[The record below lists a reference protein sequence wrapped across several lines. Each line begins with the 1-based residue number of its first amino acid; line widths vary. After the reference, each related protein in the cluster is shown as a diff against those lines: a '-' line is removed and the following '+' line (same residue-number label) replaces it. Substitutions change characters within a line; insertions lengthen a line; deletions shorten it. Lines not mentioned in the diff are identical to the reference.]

1 MAVRATV
8 SRFPMDSGAHENS
21 GIPWGLTVTPFA
33 TKDENGQAPA
43 YGSGGQLLP
52 RCENCWAYFNTYCE
66 LDQWSWNCALC
77 GNPQG
82 LSSEAIARYSHPQ
95 SCPEMMSS
103 FVDLELPGSSLCLNF
118 HIFWLCLV
126 AEEVIQNSDFEFVF
140 SIVSADSFFFVLR
153 SGRVG

>member
-8 SRFPMDSGAHENS
+8 SRFPIDAGAHENS

-82 LSSEAIARYSHPQ
+82 LSSEAIARYSQPQ

-103 FVDLELPGSSLCLNF
+103 FVDLELPGSSLSFNF
-118 HIFWLCLV
+118 DLFLDC
-126 AEEVIQNSDFEFVF
+126 
-140 SIVSADSFFFVLR
+140 
-153 SGRVG
+153 

>member
-8 SRFPMDSGAHENS
+8 SRFPIDAGAHESS
-21 GIPWGLTVTPFA
+21 GIPWGVSVTPFA
-33 TKDENGQAPA
+33 TKDENGHSPV
-43 YGSGGQLLP
+43 YGSDGELLP

-82 LSSEAIARYSHPQ
+82 LSSQAIARYSHPE

-103 FVDLELPGSSLCLNF
+103 FVDLELPG
-118 HIFWLCLV
+118 
-126 AEEVIQNSDFEFVF
+126 
-140 SIVSADSFFFVLR
+140 
-153 SGRVG
+153 